1 MKTIRLHGT
10 LARFV
15 KRKKFVV
22 NISSPI
28 EAVRFLLANFP
39 GLDQHMSERSYKIR
53 VGNLEIDEDQ
63 LGYPVSEAD
72 HISIIPVIAGAGGAG
87 RVLAGVGLIAL
98 AAFFPLGAIGL
109 GAAGAISVNTIAF
122 SVGATLAL
130 GGVAQ
135 LLTPVPKPETGP
147 RSDTDPRE
155 SYSFSSIQN
164 VSREGLPVSICY
176 GERLV
181 GSIVISA
188 GIDTTQ
194 VKV

>member
-1 MKTIRLHGT
+1 MKTVRLYGT

-164 VSREGLPVSICY
+164 VSREGLPVPICY
-176 GERLV
+176 GEILV